1 MSGILNGINVLDLSR
16 ILAGPYTAQ
25 MLSDLGANVTKI
37 EAPWGDDTRGWGPP
51 FATDF
56 DGERVAAYFLSCNR
70 GKTILQMN
78 LKEEKERLMEL
89 IEWADVV
96 VENFKPGTLKRLIG
110 PLPKDTIVCSIS
122 GYGATG
128 PRREEP
134 GYDLALQARS
144 GIMSITGEADGEPV
158 KVGVAWIDIIT
169 GLYAGNAI
177 LAALLD
183 KERTGT
189 IRHIDVSL
197 WDCAI
202 ASLANQA
209 QNVLASGIDPSRMGS
224 AHPNLVPYRA
234 FEAKDGWFVVAVGSD
249 VQWANFCSISGIPS
263 QEEWATNA
271 GRIEHREVIES
282 KIQSW
287 IQHLNRTELEEVLHG
302 IPCAPINTVS
312 EALADPQSVAR
323 EVLLKEDTVTTL
335 ASPLR
340 FMQPQ

>member
-1 MSGILNGINVLDLSR
+1 
-16 ILAGPYTAQ
+16 
-25 MLSDLGANVTKI
+25 
-37 EAPWGDDTRGWGPP
+37 
-51 FATDF
+51 
-56 DGERVAAYFLSCNR
+56 
-70 GKTILQMN
+70 
-78 LKEEKERLMEL
+78 
-89 IEWADVV
+89 
-96 VENFKPGTLKRLIG
+96 
-110 PLPKDTIVCSIS
+110 
-122 GYGATG
+122 
-128 PRREEP
+128 
-134 GYDLALQARS
+134 
-144 GIMSITGEADGEPV
+144 MSITGEADGEPV

-169 GLYAGNAI
+169 GLFAGNAI

-189 IRHIDVSL
+189 IQHIDLSL

-249 VQWANFCSISGIPS
+249 AQWANFCSVSGIPS

-271 GRIEHREVIES
+271 GRIKHREMIES

-287 IQHLNRTELEEVLHG
+287 IQHLNRTELEEVLQG

-312 EALADPQSVAR
+312 EALADAQSVAR
-323 EVLLKEDTVTTL
+323 EVLLKEDGVTTL

-340 FMQPQ
+340 FIQSQ

>member
-1 MSGILNGINVLDLSR
+1 MSGILDGINILDLSR

-56 DGERVAAYFLSCNR
+56 DGERVAAYFLCCNR

-78 LKEEKERLMEL
+78 LKEEKDRLMKL
-89 IEWADVV
+89 IEWADVI
-96 VENFKPGTLKRLIG
+96 VENFKPGTLERLIG

-128 PRREEP
+128 PRRDEP

-144 GIMSITGEADGEPV
+144 GIMSITGEAEGEPV

-183 KERTGT
+183 RERTGT

-197 WDCAI
+197 WDCAV

-249 VQWANFCSISGIPS
+249 TQWSKFCTVSEISDI
-263 QEEWATNA
+263 EEWRTNE
-271 GRIEHREVIES
+271 GRIENRNEIES
-282 KIQSW
+282 LIQAW
-287 IQHLNRTELEEVLHG
+287 VEQHTRAELEQLLQG

-312 EALADPQSVAR
+312 EALADAQSIAR
-323 EVLLKEDTVTTL
+323 GALSRASQRSLLAK
-335 ASPLR
+335 P
-340 FMQPQ
+340 

>member
-1 MSGILNGINVLDLSR
+1 MGGILEGINILDLSR

-51 FATDF
+51 FTTDF
-56 DGERVAAYFLSCNR
+56 DGERVAAYFLCCNR

-78 LKEEKERLMEL
+78 LKEEKERLMEW
-89 IEWADVV
+89 IDWADVI
-96 VENFKPGTLKRLIG
+96 VENFKPGTLERLVG
-110 PLPKDTIVCSIS
+110 TLPSDTIVCSIS

-128 PRREEP
+128 PRRDEP

-183 KERTGT
+183 RERTGT

-209 QNVLASGIDPSRMGS
+209 QNVLASGVDPSRMGS

-234 FEAKDGWFVVAVGSD
+234 FEAKDGWFVVAIGSD
-249 VQWANFCSISGIPS
+249 AQWSKFCSIAGISPR
-263 QEEWATNA
+263 EEWESNA
-271 GRIEHREVIES
+271 GRIANRKEIEALIQTWVEQHTRS
-282 KIQSW
+282 K
-287 IQHLNRTELEEVLHG
+287 LEELLQG

-312 EALADPQSVAR
+312 EALADVQSVAR
-323 EVLLKEDTVTTL
+323 GALLKEHGVTTL